1 MKMDFKR
8 IVILS
13 AVVAAVA
20 ACGRSSKAPD
30 TTGAEASF
38 APSMTIALSDSL
50 LHAGQTTD
58 TIDMGRIR
66 AGEIVRRDLLIRNA
80 GSKPFVI
87 LSVRTSCGCTTVDFA
102 KEPVMPG
109 KEVPFSFEFD
119 SKGFNGYQLKHI
131 TISTSAVAQPFTLVA
146 AGEVIPAR

>member
-1 MKMDFKR
+1 MDFKR

-13 AVVAAVA
+13 ALVTAAV
-20 ACGRSSKAPD
+20 ACGRSPKVTD
-30 TTGAEASF
+30 TTRAEVSF
-38 APSMTIALSDSL
+38 APSMTVALSDSL
-50 LHAGQTTD
+50 LHAGQTSD

-80 GSKPFVI
+80 DSKPFVI
-87 LSVRTSCGCTTVDFA
+87 LSVTTSCGCTTVDFA

-131 TISTSAVAQPFTLVA
+131 TISTSIAAQPFTLVA
-146 AGEVIPAR
+146 AGEVIPAE

>member
-1 MKMDFKR
+1 MDFKR

-102 KEPVMPG
+102 KEPVMP
-109 KEVPFSFEFD
+109 D

-131 TISTSAVAQPFTLVA
+131 TISTSGVAQPFTLVA
-146 AGEVIPAR
+146 AGEVIPAQ

>member
-1 MKMDFKR
+1 MDFKR

-13 AVVAAVA
+13 ALVTAAV
-20 ACGRSSKAPD
+20 ACGRSPKAPD
-30 TTGAEASF
+30 TTRAEVSF
-38 APSMTIALSDSL
+38 APSMTVALSDSL
-50 LHAGQTTD
+50 LHAGQTAD

-80 GSKPFVI
+80 DSKPFVI
-87 LSVRTSCGCTTVDFA
+87 LSVKTSCGCTTVDFA

-131 TISTSAVAQPFTLVA
+131 TISTSIAAQPFTLVA
-146 AGEVIPAR
+146 AGEVIPAE

>member
-8 IVILS
+8 ITILS
-13 AVVAAVA
+13 VAVTMVV
-20 ACGRSSKAPD
+20 ACGRSPKAPD
-30 TTGAEASF
+30 TTGAEVSF
-38 APSMTIALSDSL
+38 APSMTVALSDSL

-58 TIDMGRIR
+58 TIDMGCIR

-80 GSKPFVI
+80 DSKPFVI
-87 LSVRTSCGCTTVDFA
+87 LSVKTSCGCTTVDFA

-119 SKGFNGYQLKHI
+119 SKGFNDYQLKHI
-131 TISTSAVAQPFTLVA
+131 TISTSIAAQPFTLVA
-146 AGEVIPAR
+146 VGEVIPAE

>member
-30 TTGAEASF
+30 TTGAAASF

-66 AGEIVRRDLLIRNA
+66 AGEVRPADPQCGFQAVCHPVGQNQLRLHDRRFRQRA
-80 GSKPFVI
+80 GYAGQ
-87 LSVRTSCGCTTVDFA
+87 RG
-102 KEPVMPG
+102 
-109 KEVPFSFEFD
+109 
-119 SKGFNGYQLKHI
+119 
-131 TISTSAVAQPFTLVA
+131 AVLF
-146 AGEVIPAR
+146 

>member
-1 MKMDFKR
+1 MLDKPP
-8 IVILS
+8 I
-13 AVVAAVA
+13 
-20 ACGRSSKAPD
+20 RSIW
-30 TTGAEASF
+30 GVF
-38 APSMTIALSDSL
+38 
-50 LHAGQTTD
+50 
-58 TIDMGRIR
+58 R

-80 GSKPFVI
+80 GFQAVCHPVGQNQ
-87 LSVRTSCGCTTVDFA
+87 RGCTTVDFA

-146 AGEVIPAR
+146 AGEVIPAQ

>member
-66 AGEIVRRDLLIRNA
+66 AGEIVRRDLLFQAVCHPVGQNQLRLHDRRFRQRA
-80 GSKPFVI
+80 GYAGQ
-87 LSVRTSCGCTTVDFA
+87 RG
-102 KEPVMPG
+102 
-109 KEVPFSFEFD
+109 
-119 SKGFNGYQLKHI
+119 
-131 TISTSAVAQPFTLVA
+131 AVLF
-146 AGEVIPAR
+146 

>member
-80 GSKPFVI
+80 GFQAVCHPVGQNQ
-87 LSVRTSCGCTTVDFA
+87 LPLPRRRFA
-102 KEPVMPG
+102 KR
-109 KEVPFSFEFD
+109 
-119 SKGFNGYQLKHI
+119 
-131 TISTSAVAQPFTLVA
+131 
-146 AGEVIPAR
+146 AG